1 MKIICIG
8 RNYVEHA
15 KEMSAPLPSS
25 PIFFFKPDTSI
36 CKTKNFY
43 HPKFTSDLHYECEVV
58 IRIDKVG
65 KNIQSKF
72 AHTYYS
78 QFTLGIDFT
87 ARDIQKECKKA
98 GLPWEKAKGFDF
110 SAPISN
116 TWVDI
121 DQFPENIQFSLL
133 KNGEVVQKGETK
145 NMIFSFDALISYIST
160 FITLKKGDLIFT
172 GTPAGV
178 GRVQKG
184 DHLEAFVGPEKLLEL
199 KIK

>member
-15 KEMSAPLPSS
+15 KEMNSPLPSS

-36 CKTKNFY
+36 CRTKHFY

-65 KNIQSKF
+65 KNIQKKF

-87 ARDIQKECKKA
+87 ARDIQKECKQS

-116 TWVDI
+116 TWIDI
-121 DQFPENIQFSLL
+121 EKHPKNIKFSLS
-133 KNGEVVQKGETK
+133 KNGNEVQIGETK
-145 NMIFSFDALISYIST
+145 NMIFSFDEVISYIST

-178 GRVQKG
+178 GKVEKG
-184 DHLEAFVGPEKLLEL
+184 DQLEAFVNQEKLMDL

>member
-25 PIFFFKPDTSI
+25 PIFFLKPDTSI

-43 HPKFTSDLHYECEVV
+43 HPKFTTDLHYECEVV

-133 KNGEVVQKGETK
+133 KNGEEVQKGETK
-145 NMIFSFDALISYIST
+145 NMIFSFDELISYIST

-178 GRVQKG
+178 GRVQRG
-184 DHLEAFVGPEKLLEL
+184 DHLQAFVGQEKLLEL

>member
-15 KEMSAPLPSS
+15 KEMSSPLPSS

-65 KNIQSKF
+65 KNIQTKF
-72 AHTYYS
+72 ANTYYS

-116 TWVDI
+116 TWIDI
-121 DQFPENIQFSLL
+121 EKHPENIKFSLL
-133 KNGEVVQKGETK
+133 KKGDNFVIK
-145 NMIFSFDALISYIST
+145 RIGAYNMT
-160 FITLKKGDLIFT
+160 QWMQFITMRPRVVMIGNDGKVRLVREKEGLATILTNESIPDNLK
-172 GTPAGV
+172 
-178 GRVQKG
+178 
-184 DHLEAFVGPEKLLEL
+184 
-199 KIK
+199 

>member
-15 KEMSAPLPSS
+15 KEMSSPLPSS

-65 KNIQSKF
+65 KNIQTKF

-87 ARDIQKECKKA
+87 ARDIQKECKRA

-110 SAPISN
+110 SAPISS
-116 TWVDI
+116 TWLDI
-121 DQFPENIQFSLL
+121 DKYNKNIEFYFS

-145 NMIFSFDALISYIST
+145 NMIFSFDELISYIST

-178 GRVQKG
+178 GKVQKG
-184 DHLEAFVGPEKLLEL
+184 DKLEGFVGQEKLLDL